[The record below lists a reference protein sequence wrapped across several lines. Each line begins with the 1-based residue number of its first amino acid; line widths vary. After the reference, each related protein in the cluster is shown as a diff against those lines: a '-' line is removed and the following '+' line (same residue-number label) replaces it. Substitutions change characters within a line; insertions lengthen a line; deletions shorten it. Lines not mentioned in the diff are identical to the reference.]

1 MSLEEQSSAELS
13 KGLRLL
19 KHTCLLA
26 DTLLSS
32 LIDLVPSWISSYI
45 RWCPTSSEH
54 LEDAERKLLSYSI
67 LGCKGNHQISTLQLG
82 PGTKEAVEE
91 ERVPLV
97 LVHGFGA
104 GVALWLLNLDYLAQ
118 DRTTY
123 CFDLLGFGRSSR
135 PRLSRDSLEAEY
147 QFVQSIEEWRAQ
159 VGLDRFVLLGH
170 SMGGFLAA
178 SYAIRF
184 PERVAHLVL
193 ADPWGFPARNTPR
206 PALQL
211 PSWVRVVSTLLS
223 PFNPLAAVRIAGPWG
238 PRLVEKIR
246 PDIGKKYG
254 HVVDDNRAVPHYIY
268 HCNAQTPS
276 GESAFKAMMTQY
288 GWARHPMIS
297 RIGELHQSVPMTFI
311 YGSRCP
317 LSKPGQQQRSIEE
330 NGAIVKEELLKL
342 LPPQVTTT
350 VSSLTT
356 LIRDEVRH
364 DILQEEPRRILF
376 DLNSNCRNAS
386 YRLTPILC
394 ASPPCILLRL
404 QLPVATDQLRVAQT
418 TQLIRGHGKATCGA
432 HPTGRHSASTVA
444 KLDTCTECVHI
455 DELVSV
461 GFFQTCHALEM
472 AKDPLKSKITC
483 LAICFQL
490 LVSSI
495 SLDHQSLLAI
505 DHQALD
511 D

>member
-1 MSLEEQSSAELS
+1 MSLEDQSSAELS

-54 LEDAERKLLSYSI
+54 LEEAERKLLSYVKLPIRSTYVSIDSI
-67 LGCKGNHQISTLQLG
+67 LGCKGSHQIRTLQLG
-82 PGTKEAVEE
+82 PGTKAAVEE

-193 ADPWGFPARNTPR
+193 ADPWGFPERNTPR

-254 HVVDDNRAVPHYIY
+254 HVVDDKQAVPHYIY

-311 YGSRCP
+311 YGSRSWVDKQP
-317 LSKPGQQQRSIEE
+317 GIRVQRLRPESEVDVEIIDGAGHHIFADKPEQFNEIVSKICRGADAAEKTNRALAEE
-330 NGAIVKEELLKL
+330 KEKEEWE
-342 LPPQVTTT
+342 QREMV
-350 VSSLTT
+350 
-356 LIRDEVRH
+356 H
-364 DILQEEPRRILF
+364 
-376 DLNSNCRNAS
+376 
-386 YRLTPILC
+386 RL
-394 ASPPCILLRL
+394 
-404 QLPVATDQLRVAQT
+404 
-418 TQLIRGHGKATCGA
+418 
-432 HPTGRHSASTVA
+432 
-444 KLDTCTECVHI
+444 
-455 DELVSV
+455 
-461 GFFQTCHALEM
+461 AL
-472 AKDPLKSKITC
+472 
-483 LAICFQL
+483 
-490 LVSSI
+490 
-495 SLDHQSLLAI
+495 
-505 DHQALD
+505 
-511 D
+511 

>member
-1 MSLEEQSSAELS
+1 MSLEDQSSAELS

-45 RWCPTSSEH
+45 RWCPTSPEH
-54 LEDAERKLLSYSI
+54 LEEAERKLLSYVKLPVRSTYVTIDSI
-67 LGCKGNHQISTLQLG
+67 LGCKGSHQIHTLQLG
-82 PGTKEAVEE
+82 PGTKAAVEE

-97 LVHGFGA
+97 LVHGFA
-104 GVALWLLNLDYLAQ
+104 SGVALWLLNLDYLAQ

-178 SYAIRF
+178 SYALRF

-193 ADPWGFPARNTPR
+193 ADPWGFPERNTPR

-211 PSWVRVVSTLLS
+211 PSWVRVISTLLS

-238 PRLVEKIR
+238 PQLIEKIR
-246 PDIGKKYG
+246 PDIGRKYG
-254 HVVDDNRAVPHYIY
+254 HVVDDKQAVPHYIY

-288 GWARHPMIS
+288 GWARHPMIR
-297 RIGELHQSVPMTFI
+297 RIGELHQSVPMTFV
-311 YGSRCP
+311 YGSRSWVDKQP
-317 LSKPGQQQRSIEE
+317 GIRVQRLRQESEVDVEIIDGAGHHIFADKPDQFNE
-330 NGAIVKEELLKL
+330 IV
-342 LPPQVTTT
+342 
-350 VSSLTT
+350 
-356 LIRDEVRH
+356 
-364 DILQEEPRRILF
+364 
-376 DLNSNCRNAS
+376 
-386 YRLTPILC
+386 
-394 ASPPCILLRL
+394 
-404 QLPVATDQLRVAQT
+404 
-418 TQLIRGHGKATCGA
+418 
-432 HPTGRHSASTVA
+432 
-444 KLDTCTECVHI
+444 
-455 DELVSV
+455 
-461 GFFQTCHALEM
+461 
-472 AKDPLKSKITC
+472 SKICRGADAAEKTNRA
-483 LAICFQL
+483 LAEEKEREEREQREMTHQL
-490 LVSSI
+490 
-495 SLDHQSLLAI
+495 
-505 DHQALD
+505 AL
-511 D
+511 